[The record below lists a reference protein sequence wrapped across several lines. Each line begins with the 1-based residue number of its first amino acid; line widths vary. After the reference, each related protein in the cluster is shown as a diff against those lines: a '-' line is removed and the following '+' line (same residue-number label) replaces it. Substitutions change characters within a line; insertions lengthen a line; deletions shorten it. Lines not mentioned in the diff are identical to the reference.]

1 MDLYQLKRAIEA
13 ILLAAAQPLS
23 LAQLAALFTE
33 EEAVENEQLLAALQ
47 SLSEDC
53 AERGIEL
60 KEVASGYRY
69 QIREDVHGWVTRL
82 WTERQTKYSR
92 ALLETLALIAYR
104 QPITRAE
111 IEQIRGVAVSSSIIK
126 TLEEREWV
134 RVVGYRDVPGRPALF
149 GTSRH
154 FLDYFNLK
162 SLDELPPLAEIR
174 DLDEYD
180 PQLDLAPVIP
190 PSLELPPEDEDEP
203 ATGEAQAAAAGAPEP
218 AANDTD
224 TSAPSDAETQEPA
237 AHDTDTHA
245 LPHAAEARAEADADA
260 AAAGHPSDRSAG
272 DADPIKLAEPA
283 RTDDTAVPADDFA
296 AGADEGEEIRGD
308 DDLAEAEAETADLDD
323 AEAEADDG
331 SDDYAAE
338 SDEYGSDT
346 GDFTDTDSHPDDD
359 AVDPNDTT
367 TSDDVPEHTA

>member
-1 MDLYQLKRAIEA
+1 MDLQQLKRVIEA

-33 EEAVENEQLLAALQ
+33 EEAVTGEQLLEALQ
-47 SLSEDC
+47 ALADDC

-69 QIREDVHGWVTRL
+69 QIREDVHPWVTRL

-149 GTSRH
+149 GTSRS

-180 PQLDLAPVIP
+180 PQLDLAPVVP
-190 PSLELPPEDEDEP
+190 PSLELPPEDEE
-203 ATGEAQAAAAGAPEP
+203 EAAADAERAAGIAAAPGQAADETAAGALPGDAGADAGT
-218 AANDTD
+218 AA
-224 TSAPSDAETQEPA
+224 Q
-237 AHDTDTHA
+237 
-245 LPHAAEARAEADADA
+245 AEADMRPIVEA
-260 AAAGHPSDRSAG
+260 ASAVATDTGAASAQDG
-272 DADPIKLAEPA
+272 DTL
-283 RTDDTAVPADDFA
+283 TPADDFD
-296 AGADEGEEIRGD
+296 AGADEG
-308 DDLAEAEAETADLDD
+308 AETRGGGDAADDTVDELDD
-323 AEAEADDG
+323 AEADDG
-331 SDDYAAE
+331 GDDYAAE
-338 SDEYGSDT
+338 TDERWSDAGSLSDS
-346 GDFTDTDSHPDDD
+346 DFPPDDD
-359 AVDPNDTT
+359 DVDPNDTT